1 MTSTSA
7 ARPATPETASRPPRL
22 LLLAGAM
29 SAAVALV
36 PMVYLVI
43 RACDAGWHRFAAVLL
58 RPRTLE
64 TVATSLA
71 LSITVVLG
79 CLAVGVPAA
88 WLVARARLPLG
99 RLWFVLLA
107 LPLAMYCASYAS
119 DHPEHSFLA
128 GGCLQ
133 RLGQPASAAHFYRVA
148 LQLNEADAA
157 SAYRLGECLEAV
169 GQLAEASHLFHWA
182 VELARGNFALRSL
195 QDMASAQLAKLV
207 ATR

>member
-1 MTSTSA
+1 MMNPLLHQAAISAVHSPGAEIRNMITLALESLEKVPQHLESWQGSLAQNQTLAACLKIDPESIAQSHRLA
-7 ARPATPETASRPPRL
+7 ARL
-22 LLLAGAM
+22 
-29 SAAVALV
+29 
-36 PMVYLVI
+36 
-43 RACDAGWHRFAAVLL
+43 CDDGEF
-58 RPRTLE
+58 
-64 TVATSLA
+64 
-71 LSITVVLG
+71 
-79 CLAVGVPAA
+79 
-88 WLVARARLPLG
+88 
-99 RLWFVLLA
+99 LLA

-128 GGCLQ
+128 GACLQ

-195 QDMASAQLAKLV
+195 QDMASARLAKLV
-207 ATR
+207 ATPQP